1 MGSWS
6 LQRVFFRHRSTLR
19 IVNDR
24 GRESEC
30 SPSLRTGQ
38 AVFQRPALQLM
49 GSTVRLR
56 ASRFRDRLLAL
67 SALYAGCGQ
76 VEQPGLVKEAVSP
89 SGVIVDSF
97 GLPLSFGPLS
107 QDASQSSSNPTIHR
121 LEGIEFAVLE
131 VVIPPPQN
139 RIDSCNDALQT
150 LAVGSAG
157 SFA

>member
-1 MGSWS
+1 MSENN
-6 LQRVFFRHRSTLR
+6 RRKFHEPAATARRA
-19 IVNDR
+19 NDR

-30 SPSLRTGQ
+30 SPSLRTGL

-67 SALYAGCGQ
+67 SALYSSCGQ
-76 VEQPGLVKEAVSP
+76 VEQPGLVKEAVAP
-89 SGVIVDSF
+89 SGVIINSF
-97 GLPLSFGPLS
+97 GLPLSFSSFS
-107 QDASQSSSNPTIHR
+107 QDASQSASDPTIHV
-121 LEGIEFAVLE
+121 LEGIEFTILE
-131 VVIPPPQN
+131 VVIPPPQY